1 MSSENIVILI
11 NIAYLVSAVCFII
24 GLKLLGSPA
33 TARRGNQIAAVGM
46 AVALVATFFMPG
58 MTNQL
63 LILVALII
71 GAVIAVFPART
82 VKMTAM
88 PQMVAIFNGMG
99 GATAALISLVEF
111 QHKES
116 IGRGE
121 IISIVLGLIIG
132 CISFSGS
139 MVAFAKL
146 QGLISGQR
154 ISYPNQQVINAAIGI
169 AVVIIGVIIALLL
182 QTDLTHTL
190 IVVLFLAALVLGVLT
205 VLPIGGADMPVVIA

>member
-1 MSSENIVILI
+1 MSSENIVVLI
-11 NIAYLVSAVCFII
+11 NVAYLVSAVCFII

-88 PQMVAIFNGMG
+88 PQMV
-99 GATAALISLVEF
+99 
-111 QHKES
+111 
-116 IGRGE
+116 
-121 IISIVLGLIIG
+121 
-132 CISFSGS
+132 
-139 MVAFAKL
+139 
-146 QGLISGQR
+146 
-154 ISYPNQQVINAAIGI
+154 
-169 AVVIIGVIIALLL
+169 
-182 QTDLTHTL
+182 
-190 IVVLFLAALVLGVLT
+190 
-205 VLPIGGADMPVVIA
+205 